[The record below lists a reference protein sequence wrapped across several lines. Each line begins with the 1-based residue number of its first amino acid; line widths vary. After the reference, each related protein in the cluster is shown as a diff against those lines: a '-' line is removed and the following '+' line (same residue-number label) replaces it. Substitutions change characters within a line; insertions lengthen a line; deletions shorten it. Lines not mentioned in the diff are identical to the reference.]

1 MELYHILH
9 MPLALSDHSVAD
21 IFSDLHIPLIFHI
34 QVYPVCNRF
43 FMSKISETVVCIHL
57 YVKLRSHQVLL
68 CNFLTFWLAE
78 CSLVLF
84 VSV

>member
-9 MPLALSDHSVAD
+9 MPLALSDHLVAD
-21 IFSDLHIPLIFHI
+21 IFSDLHIPLIFQI

-43 FMSKISETVVCIHL
+43 FMSRISETVVCIHL

-68 CNFLTFWLAE
+68 YNFLTFWLAE
-78 CSLVLF
+78 YSLVLF